1 MIFFENIN
9 IFSELFIGEWK
20 NSEKICKFAI

>member
-9 IFSELFIGEWK
+9 IFPELFIGEGK